1 MKAIFKLQWQRLKRE
16 PLLTGSMVLMTIV
29 FIMVMGGFNA
39 TGQVTVPVY
48 FQSDIDHP
56 DKWVEELNESTE
68 VFKFVK
74 TNENAAIEGVALGE
88 YYYAVKLMPGD
99 YRILMMAE
107 NNQLYSLDQVLNQY
121 ISSKNLLSEV
131 ATQVEDPKPFVQKIN
146 EVEPILTVN
155 RVIEGEEDSDGYNQ
169 QLQTLFGM
177 TLFFS
182 LYTIMFSLGKIAL
195 EKQTGTM
202 NRIILSPIKKWQVY
216 LGYMSFSYLLG
227 FVQIVSVILLF
238 KYLFGFEVGNHM
250 PAIILT
256 VACFVF
262 AIVSLAMLVLG
273 LVKNYQQLNA
283 VIPIVT
289 VSMAMIGGAFWP
301 LDIVSNRFILAIA
314 KIDPIAY
321 AMEALQSITM
331 FGHGITD
338 IYDSLAILIFIG
350 VLCIGIG
357 INLMERRS

>member
-1 MKAIFKLQWQRLKRE
+1 
-16 PLLTGSMVLMTIV
+16 MTIV
-29 FIMVMGGFNA
+29 FVMVMGGFNA
-39 TGQVTVPVY
+39 TGQITVPVF
-48 FQSDIDHP
+48 FQGDIENKEHWID
-56 DKWVEELNESTE
+56 ELNESTDT
-68 VFKFVK
+68 FKFVQK
-74 TNENAAIEGVALGE
+74 DEELALEGVALGE
-88 YYYAVKLMPGD
+88 YNYAVRLMKDD

-107 NNQLYSLDQVLNQY
+107 NNQMYSLDQVFYQY
-121 ISSKNLLSEV
+121 MSSKNLLSE
-131 ATQVEDPKPFVQKIN
+131 AAIQVEDPKAFVEQVN
-146 EVEPILTVN
+146 ESLTEPTLTVN
-155 RVIEGEEDSDGYNQ
+155 RVIEGEEDSSGYNQ

-238 KYLFGFEVGNHM
+238 KYLFGFEVGDQM
-250 PAIILT
+250 QAVLLT

-262 AIVSLAMLVLG
+262 AIVALSMLVLG

-283 VIPIVT
+283 VIPIVS

-301 LDIVSNRFILAIA
+301 LEIVSNRFILAIA

-321 AMEALQSITM
+321 AMEALQSVTM
-331 FGHGITD
+331 FGQEISN
-338 IYDSLAILIFIG
+338 IYDSLAILVFIG
-350 VLCIGIG
+350 VLCIGVG